1 MKLQTKRGMLLVF
14 CLLLCVS
21 MLASCLHLT
30 EDDFPFGEESDRTS
44 DVTSG
49 TDAPESTVGGTT
61 TGNPPEVETPE
72 RETETTTQTPQR
84 ETTTPEPET
93 STPKPETTTPEPET
107 SAPEP
112 ETSTPST
119 DVPVIPIKK
128 IKIYID
134 QGHNPFS
141 PTHPPSWNTG
151 ASNEELGLY
160 EQDLT
165 YEIGMLLAELLSKDD
180 RFEVRLS
187 RPTPETILGT
197 DNDSALDAR
206 VNDAATW
213 GADYFIS
220 LHINSYS
227 SASVNGL
234 EVYTA
239 ESAGTSYDLG
249 SKILEELIESTGL
262 RSRGMKNGDHLRVL
276 KNAKMPATLVEMGF
290 ISNLGDATLLDQ
302 SPELFAQGVY
312 NGIIAYFAS
321 LQEKTE

>member
-1 MKLQTKRGMLLVF
+1 
-14 CLLLCVS
+14 

-30 EDDFPFGEESDRTS
+30 EEDFPFEEESDRTS

-49 TDAPESTVGGTT
+49 TNEPGSTVDGTT

-84 ETTTPEPET
+84 ETTTPESET
-93 STPKPETTTPEPET
+93 TTPKPETTTTEPET
-107 SAPEP
+107 SAPKP

-119 DVPVIPIKK
+119 DVPANPAKK

-151 ASNEELGLY
+151 ASNVELGLY

-165 YEIGMLLAELLSKDD
+165 YEIGMLLAELLSKDG

-187 RPTPETILGT
+187 RPTPDTQLGT
-197 DNDSALDAR
+197 SNAGSLRAR
-206 VNDAATW
+206 TEAANAW

-220 LHINSYS
+220 LHTNASEL
-227 SASVNGL
+227 SAATGSEAFVFSLGGVAEALAADILAGL
-234 EVYTA
+234 ARE
-239 ESAGTSYDLG
+239 
-249 SKILEELIESTGL
+249 TGL
-262 RSRGMKNGDHLRVL
+262 PNRGVFARPSLYVL
-276 KNAKMPATLVEMGF
+276 KRTAMPATLVELGF
-290 ISNLGDATLLDQ
+290 ISNARDARLMNE
-302 SPELFAQGVY
+302 SPALFARGMY
-312 NGIIAYFAS
+312 DGIVAYTGLA
-321 LQEKTE
+321 